1 MYQILFKR
9 VQRFYMSYLSRFFAG
24 VPNSITLKNNGLEIK
39 IPSKYIYFV
48 LNFLKN
54 HTQSQCKFLVDLIV
68 YDIPGKKF
76 RFTLVYSL
84 LSVRYNSRIQ
94 VFTRVSE
101 GCLVDSVQKIF
112 KSVRWLEREVFDLY
126 GIFFWNHNDLRRIL
140 TDYGFL
146 GHPLRKDFPL
156 VGFVETFYNDSNKLI
171 VYKPIKLTQDF
182 RSFKFSDSK

>member
-1 MYQILFKR
+1 
-9 VQRFYMSYLSRFFAG
+9 MSYLSRILA
-24 VPNSITLKNNGLEIK
+24 NTSKSIILKSGGIELK
-39 IPSKYIYFV
+39 IPSKDIYFV

-54 HTQSQCKFLVDLIV
+54 HTQSQCKFLVDLVV

-84 LSVRYNSRIQ
+84 LSVRYNSRVQ

-101 GCLVDSVQKIF
+101 GLLVSSVQKLF
-112 KSVRWLEREVFDLY
+112 KSVRWLEREVFDMY
-126 GIFFWNHNDLRRIL
+126 GIFFWRHNDLRRIL

-156 VGFVETFYNDSNKLI
+156 VGFVETFYNDSHKLI

-182 RSFKFSDSK
+182 RTFKFSDSE